1 MSALKLKKNNIIKH
15 YKSSSNLNL
24 KKQDEMD
31 LLVTKLEIDIFEKE
45 QSAKDYN
52 ILENKYNKI
61 KKEIDFIL
69 NEKKRLKNDF
79 YKSINEGKIL
89 INKIKYE
96 NDNLKEHLN
105 NKNEKNKKLYE
116 NNNNLYQSLE
126 DETLKY

>member
-1 MSALKLKKNNIIKH
+1 MFNKIIFLYGDIIHSSAIIKH
-15 YKSSSNLNL
+15 YRSSSNLNL
-24 KKQDEMD
+24 KDQDEMD

-116 NNNNLYQSLE
+116 NNNNLYQS
-126 DETLKY
+126 

>member
-1 MSALKLKKNNIIKH
+1 MSALKLKQNNIIKH
-15 YKSSSNLNL
+15 YRSSSNLNL
-24 KKQDEMD
+24 KDQDEMD

-126 DETLKY
+126 DEKY

>member
-1 MSALKLKKNNIIKH
+1 MSALKLKQNNIIKH
-15 YKSSSNLNL
+15 YRSSSNLNL
-24 KKQDEMD
+24 KDQDEMD

-105 NKNEKNKKLYE
+105 NKK
-116 NNNNLYQSLE
+116 
-126 DETLKY
+126 